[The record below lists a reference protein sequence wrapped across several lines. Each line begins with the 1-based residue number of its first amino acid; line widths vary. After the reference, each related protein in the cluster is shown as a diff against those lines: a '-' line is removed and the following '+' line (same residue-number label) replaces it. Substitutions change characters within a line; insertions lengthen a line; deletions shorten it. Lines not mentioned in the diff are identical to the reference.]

1 MIESKNKYIIKE
13 KEKYKKGFSEG
24 LARCDK
30 NWGKMF
36 YPWIEK
42 HDFKTVVDIGCGD
55 GSFLVDSVEK
65 LGFEK
70 GFGLDIAS
78 VSLGITKNHSKI
90 TYYDSDS
97 SSISLQDKSVDL
109 AGSFEVL
116 EHISYEL
123 IDETLSEISRVANE
137 YFICSIASVYSG
149 EEVDGDNLHI
159 IVEDQNWWEAKLSAH
174 FESVKRYKT
183 GYRGAA
189 EYGFVCKI
197 NKGEK

>member
-1 MIESKNKYIIKE
+1 MLLRLYNK
-13 KEKYKKGFSEG
+13 S
-24 LARCDK
+24 
-30 NWGKMF
+30 
-36 YPWIEK
+36 
-42 HDFKTVVDIGCGD
+42 TVQLNLDVH
-55 GSFLVDSVEK
+55 VQKQSV
-65 LGFEK
+65 
-70 GFGLDIAS
+70 
-78 VSLGITKNHSKI
+78 
-90 TYYDSDS
+90 
-97 SSISLQDKSVDL
+97 
-109 AGSFEVL
+109 
-116 EHISYEL
+116 EL